1 MLTENE
7 NMCSMPN
14 RKERAKE
21 EAKNIKKQ
29 IIS

>member
-14 RKERAKE
+14 KKEQAEE
-21 EAKNIKKQ
+21 EAKNIKKTT
-29 IIS
+29 